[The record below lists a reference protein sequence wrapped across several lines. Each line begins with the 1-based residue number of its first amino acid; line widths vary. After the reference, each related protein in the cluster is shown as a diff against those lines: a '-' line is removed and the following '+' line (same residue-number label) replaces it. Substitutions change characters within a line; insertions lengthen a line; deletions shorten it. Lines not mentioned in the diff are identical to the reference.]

1 MLQCMN
7 SVDFSSVPF
16 FSQPS
21 WMHPRRVGSLFES
34 RLCILDFWFKSVII
48 VTMKPMNHTLTA
60 IDGIK
65 VGHATDLTARTGCTV
80 ILCPAGATAGVDV
93 RGAAPGTR
101 ETEAL
106 RPGRLVQKAHAVLL
120 TGGSAFGLDAAGGVV
135 QYLEAQ
141 NVGFPAGPVRV
152 PIVSAAVIF
161 DLGVGDA
168 KVRPDREMGYQ
179 TCLNATDEP
188 VAMGAIGAGT
198 GATVGKAPGV
208 TSSPGGV
215 GSACI
220 CLDSG
225 LIVAAI
231 TVVNALGNVVNP
243 NTGEILAG
251 GKENGSFVDITE
263 RLLDA
268 NIVQGTNT
276 TIGVVATN
284 AALSPAEVNRV
295 TEMAHDGMARAIRP
309 AHTMFDGD
317 TLFTLATGTHTN
329 GSVNTVGILAAEV
342 VAEAIVNAVTA

>member
-1 MLQCMN
+1 MN
-7 SVDFSSVPF
+7 
-16 FSQPS
+16 Q
-21 WMHPRRVGSLFES
+21 
-34 RLCILDFWFKSVII
+34 
-48 VTMKPMNHTLTA
+48 TLTA
-60 IDGIK
+60 IEGIK
-65 VGHATDLTARTGCTV
+65 VGHATDATARTGCTV
-80 ILCPAGATAGVDV
+80 ILCPAGATAGVDI

-135 QYLEAQ
+135 QYLEEQ

-152 PIVSAAVIF
+152 PIVPAAVIF

-179 TCLNATDEP
+179 ACLNATDEP

-208 TSSPGGV
+208 MSSPSGV
-215 GSACI
+215 GSACKY
-220 CLDSG
+220 LGSG

-231 TVVNALGNVVNP
+231 VVVNALGNVVNP
-243 NTGEILAG
+243 DTGEIVAG
-251 GKENGSFVDITE
+251 GKEDGSFVDITE

-268 NIVQGTNT
+268 NLVQGTNT

-284 AALSPAEVNRV
+284 ATLTAAETHRV
-295 TEMAHDGMARAIRP
+295 AEMAHDGMARAIRP
-309 AHTMFDGD
+309 SHTMFDGD
-317 TLFTLATGTHTN
+317 TLFSLATGAHT
-329 GSVNTVGILAAEV
+329 GSSVNTIGILAAEV

>member
-1 MLQCMN
+1 MRSINQ
-7 SVDFSSVPF
+7 
-16 FSQPS
+16 
-21 WMHPRRVGSLFES
+21 
-34 RLCILDFWFKSVII
+34 
-48 VTMKPMNHTLTA
+48 TLTA

-65 VGHATDLTARTGCTV
+65 VGHTTNSIARTGCTV

-101 ETEAL
+101 ETDAL
-106 RPGRLVQKAHAVLL
+106 RPGRLVQKAHAILL

-135 QYLEAQ
+135 QYLEEREM
-141 NVGFPAGPVRV
+141 GFPAGPVRV
-152 PIVSAAVIF
+152 PIVPAAVIF

-179 TCLNATDEP
+179 ACLNATDDP

-220 CLDSG
+220 TLDSG
-225 LIVAAI
+225 LVVAAI
-231 TVVNALGNVVNP
+231 TVVNALGNVVHP
-243 NTGEILAG
+243 ETGEIVAG
-251 GKENGSFVDITE
+251 GKENGDFVDITE

-268 NIVQGTNT
+268 NIVHGTNT

-284 AALSPAEVNRV
+284 ATLTPAEANRV
-295 TEMAHDGMARAIRP
+295 AEMAHDGMARAIRP
-309 AHTMFDGD
+309 SHTMFDGD
-317 TLFTLATGTHTN
+317 TLFTLATGTHTGGN
-329 GSVNTVGILAAEV
+329 VNTVGILAAEV
-342 VAEAIVNAVTA
+342 VAASIVNAVTT

>member
-1 MLQCMN
+1 MN
-7 SVDFSSVPF
+7 
-16 FSQPS
+16 Q
-21 WMHPRRVGSLFES
+21 
-34 RLCILDFWFKSVII
+34 
-48 VTMKPMNHTLTA
+48 TLTA
-60 IDGIK
+60 IEGLT
-65 VGHATDLTARTGCTV
+65 VGHATDATARTGCTV
-80 ILCPAGATAGVDV
+80 VLCPAGATAGVDV

-135 QYLEAQ
+135 QYLEEQ
-141 NVGFPAGPVRV
+141 NIGFPAGPVRV
-152 PIVSAAVIF
+152 PIVPAAVIF

-168 KVRPDREMGYQ
+168 QVRPDCEMGYQ
-179 TCLNATDEP
+179 ACLNATDEP

-208 TSSPGGV
+208 MSSPGGI
-215 GSACI
+215 GSACKY
-220 CLDSG
+220 LDSG

-231 TVVNALGNVVNP
+231 TVVNALGNVVCP

-251 GKENGSFVDITE
+251 GKEDDSFVDITE

-268 NIVQGTNT
+268 NLVPGTNT

-284 AALSPAEVNRV
+284 ATLTPAEVNRV
-295 TEMAHDGMARAIRP
+295 AEMAHDGMARAVRP
-309 AHTMFDGD
+309 SHTMFDGD
-317 TLFTLATGTHTN
+317 TLFSLATGAHT
-329 GSVNTVGILAAEV
+329 GSGVNTVGILAAEV

>member
-1 MLQCMN
+1 M
-7 SVDFSSVPF
+7 
-16 FSQPS
+16 
-21 WMHPRRVGSLFES
+21 ES
-34 RLCILDFWFKSVII
+34 
-48 VTMKPMNHTLTA
+48 TNQTLTA

-65 VGHATDLTARTGCTV
+65 VGHATDATARTGCTV
-80 ILCPAGATAGVDV
+80 VLCPAGATAGVDV

-135 QYLEAQ
+135 QYLEEQ
-141 NVGFPAGPVRV
+141 NVGFSAGSVRV
-152 PIVSAAVIF
+152 PIVPAAVIF

-179 TCLNATDEP
+179 ACLNATYTP

-208 TSSPGGV
+208 TPSQGGV
-215 GSACI
+215 GSACKY
-220 CLDSG
+220 LDSG

-231 TVVNALGNVVNP
+231 VVVNALGNVVDP
-243 NTGEILAG
+243 ETGEIVAG
-251 GKENGSFVDITE
+251 GKENGGFVDITE

-268 NIVQGTNT
+268 KLVQGTNT

-284 AALSPAEVNRV
+284 ATLTPAEVHRV
-295 TEMAHDGMARAIRP
+295 AEMAHDGMARAIRP
-309 AHTMFDGD
+309 SHTMFDGD
-317 TLFTLATGTHTN
+317 TLFSLATGADT
-329 GSVNTVGILAAEV
+329 GSSVNTIGILAAEV
-342 VAEAIVNAVTA
+342 VAEAIVKAVTA

>member
-1 MLQCMN
+1 MQSTN
-7 SVDFSSVPF
+7 
-16 FSQPS
+16 Q
-21 WMHPRRVGSLFES
+21 
-34 RLCILDFWFKSVII
+34 
-48 VTMKPMNHTLTA
+48 TLTA

-65 VGHATDLTARTGCTV
+65 VGHATNSAARTGCTV
-80 ILCPAGATAGVDV
+80 ILCPTGATAGVDV

-135 QYLEAQ
+135 EYLEAQ

-152 PIVSAAVIF
+152 PIVPAAVIF

-168 KVRPDREMGYQ
+168 NVRPDRQMGYQ
-179 TCLNATDEP
+179 ACLNATDEP
-188 VAMGAIGAGT
+188 VTMGAVGAGT

-220 CLDSG
+220 RLDSG

-231 TVVNALGNVVNP
+231 VVVNALGNVVHP
-243 NTGEILAG
+243 ESGEILAG
-251 GKENGSFVDITE
+251 GKENGGFVDITE

-268 NIVQGTNT
+268 DIVPGTNT

-284 AALSPAEVNRV
+284 ATLISAEVNRV
-295 TEMAHDGMARAIRP
+295 AEMAHDGMARAVRP

-317 TLFTLATGTHTN
+317 TLFALATGAHT
-329 GSVNTVGILAAEV
+329 GSSVNTVGILAAEV
-342 VAEAIVNAVTA
+342 VATAIVNAVTA

>member
-1 MLQCMN
+1 M
-7 SVDFSSVPF
+7 
-16 FSQPS
+16 
-21 WMHPRRVGSLFES
+21 ES
-34 RLCILDFWFKSVII
+34 INR
-48 VTMKPMNHTLTA
+48 TLTA
-60 IDGIK
+60 IDGIT
-65 VGHATDLTARTGCTV
+65 VGHATNLTAQTGCTV

-135 QYLEAQ
+135 QYLEEQ
-141 NVGFPAGPVRV
+141 NVGFPAGSVRV
-152 PIVSAAVIF
+152 PIVPAVVIF

-168 KVRPDREMGYQ
+168 NVRPDREMGYQ
-179 TCLNATDEP
+179 ACLNATDEP
-188 VAMGAIGAGT
+188 VAMGAVGAGT

-208 TSSPGGV
+208 TSSQGGV

-220 CLDSG
+220 RLDSG

-243 NTGEILAG
+243 RTGEILAG
-251 GKENGSFVDITE
+251 GKENGDFIDITE

-268 NIVQGTNT
+268 NLVRGTNT

-284 AALSPAEVNRV
+284 ATLSPAEVHRV
-295 TEMAHDGMARAIRP
+295 AEMAHDGMARAIRP

-317 TLFTLATGTHTN
+317 TLFAIATESHTRS
-329 GSVNTVGILAAEV
+329 GVNAVGILAAEV
-342 VAEAIVNAVTA
+342 VAEAIVNAVTT

>member
-1 MLQCMN
+1 MVSMN
-7 SVDFSSVPF
+7 
-16 FSQPS
+16 QT
-21 WMHPRRVGSLFES
+21 
-34 RLCILDFWFKSVII
+34 I
-48 VTMKPMNHTLTA
+48 TA
-60 IDGIK
+60 IEGITA
-65 VGHATDLTARTGCTV
+65 GHATDATARTGCTV

-135 QYLEAQ
+135 QYLEEQ

-152 PIVSAAVIF
+152 PIVPAAVIF

-168 KVRPDREMGYQ
+168 KVRPDRKMGYQ
-179 TCLNATDEP
+179 ACLNATDAP

-208 TSSPGGV
+208 TPSPGGV
-215 GSACI
+215 GSACKY
-220 CLDSG
+220 LDSG

-231 TVVNALGNVVNP
+231 AVVNALGNVVDP
-243 NTGEILAG
+243 ETGEIVAG
-251 GKENGSFVDITE
+251 GKENGDFVDITE

-276 TIGVVATN
+276 TIGAVVTN
-284 AALSPAEVNRV
+284 ATLSVTEVNRV
-295 TEMAHDGMARAIRP
+295 AEMAHDGMARAIRP
-309 AHTMFDGD
+309 SHTMFDGD
-317 TLFTLATGTHTN
+317 TLFALATGTHT
-329 GSVNTVGILAAEV
+329 GSGVNTVGILAAKV
-342 VAEAIVNAVTA
+342 VAESIVNAVTA